1 VDREQL
7 ARAAVAA
14 GIFVLVVAAVCAF
27 WFVLPG
33 MQPANVA
40 YAQDDEAGAADAGA
54 PPSAGAPA
62 GEPGAGGPPGGAMGP
77 GGPGGPP
84 GGAMGPGGP
93 GGPPGG
99 GMEGGMGGPG
109 MGGPGMGA
117 APGGGGT
124 SAPAPPLEP
133 SRANPFVPLDTPEP
147 EVKFV
152 TRATK
157 YGPDWNALPIGY
169 IKRLPPASIPA
180 APPQPLP
187 PNPSASADL
196 VRISSIM
203 WPADDTSAGAAG
215 RAFATWEDPTGRT
228 RILKPGQ
235 TLRVEDR
242 ASERTQTWRVVSV
255 EPDAVTLQNPT
266 TGERVRKRAEP
277 RSRQERVSHGRRTL
291 AEHYREEQEAGR
303 IISGEARDLLL
314 GAGTGGAGGGGMMA
328 PGMGGGEGG
337 IMGPGGMPTPGMPG
351 APMQ

>member
-1 VDREQL
+1 
-7 ARAAVAA
+7 
-14 GIFVLVVAAVCAF
+14 
-27 WFVLPG
+27 
-33 MQPANVA
+33 
-40 YAQDDEAGAADAGA
+40 
-54 PPSAGAPA
+54 
-62 GEPGAGGPPGGAMGP
+62 
-77 GGPGGPP
+77 
-84 GGAMGPGGP
+84 
-93 GGPPGG
+93 
-99 GMEGGMGGPG
+99 
-109 MGGPGMGA
+109 MGA
-117 APGGGGT
+117 APGGGT

-337 IMGPGGMPTPGMPG
+337 TMGPGGMPTPGMPG